1 MTKSQAKKRI
11 ETLKKTID
19 DYRYNYHVLNRS
31 TMSEEASDSLK
42 HELSQLEDMYP
53 DLITPDS
60 PTQRVAG
67 KALDGFN
74 KHRHDQRM
82 LSLNDVFS
90 STELLK
96 WVERL
101 QKLLPDWSPRFHC
114 DAKLDGLALSLIY
127 ENGQLVTAATR
138 GDGTTG
144 EDVTINAKTIQSIPL
159 QLRDD
164 NKLYQDK
171 IEIRGEVLIYNDDF
185 AQLNSKRQKEGLEL
199 FANPRNTA
207 AGALRQ
213 LDARIVAE
221 RPLKFH
227 AWNVY
232 HSSIKTHE
240 QAYKVADELGFI
252 VNRRAKIAKDIKEI
266 EAYLASL
273 KQERDNLA
281 FNIDGAVITVDD
293 NQSKSDFGV
302 VGKAP
307 RGAIAYK
314 FAATQ
319 STTIVKDIVLSLGR
333 TGVATPVAVFEPV
346 IIDGTTVQHA
356 SLHNADEIDK
366 KDVRIGDTVIVYK
379 AGDIIPQ
386 VLEVIES
393 LRPKQSKKF
402 DFELALKTQFPG
414 TAFERTDKEV
424 AYRVKDYSGTEML
437 KRGLQHFASK
447 SALDIEYLGEKN
459 VSALVDA
466 GLVSSFADIY
476 KLNESDL
483 LKLDRFAEISA
494 KNLINSIQSS
504 KKPHLG
510 RFIHGLGI
518 RHVGQQTGNE
528 LAKYFGSLEK
538 LSQTTLEEL
547 EAVDGIGMIMAES
560 IVGWFLDDDNQSL
573 IDNFKKY
580 GVKPEP
586 IKVVA
591 NQKLVG
597 KNFVV
602 TGTLESMGRQ
612 DAADKIEALGGTFQ
626 KSVGKTTDYLVAGK
640 SVGQSKLEKAKK
652 NNIEVL
658 DEAKFIE
665 LLG

>member
-1 MTKSQAKKRI
+1 MQ
-11 ETLKKTID
+11 
-19 DYRYNYHVLNRS
+19 
-31 TMSEEASDSLK
+31 
-42 HELSQLEDMYP
+42 
-53 DLITPDS
+53 
-60 PTQRVAG
+60 
-67 KALDGFN
+67 
-74 KHRHDQRM
+74 
-82 LSLNDVFS
+82 
-90 STELLK
+90 
-96 WVERL
+96 
-101 QKLLPDWSPRFHC
+101 
-114 DAKLDGLALSLIY
+114 
-127 ENGQLVTAATR
+127 AATR
-138 GDGTTG
+138 GDGVTG
-144 EDVTINAKTIQSIPL
+144 EDVTVNVKTIQSIPL
-159 QLRDD
+159 QLRG
-164 NKLYQDK
+164 NNILYLDK
-171 IEIRGEVLIYNDDF
+171 IEVRGEVLIYKNDF
-185 AQLNSKRQKEGLEL
+185 IQLNKQREFDGLEP

-207 AGALRQ
+207 AGTLRQ
-213 LDARIVAE
+213 LDSKIVAE

-232 HSSIKTHE
+232 HPTIKTHQ
-240 QAYKVADELGFI
+240 QAYEIASELGFI
-252 VNRRAKIAKDIKEI
+252 VNMEAKIVKTSAEI
-266 EAYLASL
+266 EEYLELL
-273 KQERDNLA
+273 KQSRGDLPYH
-281 FNIDGAVITVDD
+281 IDGAVITVND
-293 NQSKSDFGV
+293 NQAKQDFGV

-307 RGAIAYK
+307 RGAVAYK

-319 STTIVKDIVLSLGR
+319 STTVVKDIVLSLGR

-346 IIDGTTVQHA
+346 IIDGTTIQHA
-356 SLHNADEIDK
+356 SLHNADEITK
-366 KDVRIGDTVIVYK
+366 KDIRIGDTVIVYK

-393 LRPKQSKKF
+393 LRPKASKRF
-402 DFELALKTQFPG
+402 DFERASEKQFPG
-414 TAFERTDKEV
+414 TTFERSGDEV
-424 AYRVKDYSGTEML
+424 AYRVKNYSGTEML
-437 KRGLQHFASK
+437 KRSLQHFASK

-459 VSALVDA
+459 VAALVDT
-466 GLVSSFADIY
+466 GLVCSLADIY
-476 KLNESDL
+476 KIEEADL
-483 LKLDRFAEISA
+483 LELDRFAEVSA
-494 KNLINSIQSS
+494 KNLVESIQNS
-504 KKPHLG
+504 KKPNLG